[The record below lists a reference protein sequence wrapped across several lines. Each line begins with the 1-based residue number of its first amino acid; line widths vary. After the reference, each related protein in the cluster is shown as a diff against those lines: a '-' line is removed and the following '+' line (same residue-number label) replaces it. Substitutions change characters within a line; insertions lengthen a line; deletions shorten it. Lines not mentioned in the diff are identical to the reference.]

1 MFEVGI
7 ITFCL
12 LGALFLS
19 ADNKRIEKQ
28 LRERLEN
35 PDE

>member
-12 LGALFLS
+12 LGILFLS
-19 ADNKRIEKQ
+19 ADNKRLEEELK
-28 LRERLEN
+28 ERKEN

>member
-1 MFEVGI
+1 MFDVGI

-12 LGALFLS
+12 LGVLFLS
-19 ADNKRIEKQ
+19 ADNKRIEKE
-28 LRERLEN
+28 LKERLEN